1 VALVTPLLVRPTR
14 GEVERAPQGQRGMY
28 AAGGETSQS
37 VTTSVR
43 RPPGSAPENLIFTL
57 VKYLRPAALTVW
69 ERKNWAGKTWNV
81 PFAQSGV
88 QSFCRRTP
96 RPLAE
101 VAPHFS
107 QVRFSATALPSPH
120 ASWRRPPPARC
131 PTRRRGRAA

>member
-1 VALVTPLLVRPTR
+1 MNVTPPAAVNPTVSSFLTIFPNSPRPVASDLNLVPGDLKGNLSIAAICVNGSISIYNNAGTVDVVIETPLLVRPTP

-69 ERKNWAGKTWNV
+69 ERKN
-81 PFAQSGV
+81 
-88 QSFCRRTP
+88 
-96 RPLAE
+96 
-101 VAPHFS
+101 
-107 QVRFSATALPSPH
+107 
-120 ASWRRPPPARC
+120 
-131 PTRRRGRAA
+131 